1 MMRRTPWTRL
11 ALVALAT
18 AAAALVLLRLV
29 ESRGGTVLPVPVL
42 SAVVLTL
49 LAAVVLVLGWQVRQV
64 REGRRKG
71 ADPIVAARTVV
82 LATAA
87 AHTGA
92 LLTGWYA
99 AHVLLVVGDLAID
112 ARRDVA
118 VSAGVAGGGALL
130 LLVAGLVAERWCEIR
145 DRDDD
150 DRDGPRG
157 TATEGAV

>member
-1 MMRRTPWTRL
+1 MRRTPLTRL
-11 ALVALAT
+11 VLVALVV
-18 AAAALVLLRLV
+18 AAGALVVLRLV

-42 SAVVLTL
+42 STVVLAL
-49 LAAVVLVLGWQVRQV
+49 LAAVVLALGRQVRQV
-64 REGRRKG
+64 RDGRRKG
-71 ADPIVAARTVV
+71 TDPIVAARTVV

-118 VSAGVAGGGALL
+118 VSAGVAAGGALL
-130 LLVAGLVAERWCEIR
+130 LVTAGLVAERWCEIR
-145 DRDDD
+145 DHDDD
-150 DRDGPRG
+150 DGPRG
-157 TATEGAV
+157 TATEGAL